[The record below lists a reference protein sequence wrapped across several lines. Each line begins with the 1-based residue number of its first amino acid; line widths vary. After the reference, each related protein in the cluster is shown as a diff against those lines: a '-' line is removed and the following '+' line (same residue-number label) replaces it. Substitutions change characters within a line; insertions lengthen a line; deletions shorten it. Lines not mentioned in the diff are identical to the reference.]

1 VCNSGRVKKAMKVN
15 QVYRMLFRP
24 LILNRREVLVSKVGR
39 TQERLLSKVE
49 MSALVLRLSQRKNLK
64 LLNLAKAAKAMRA
77 TQCLCSHM
85 NLKLRRRKRERKMKR
100 HLNI

>member
-1 VCNSGRVKKAMKVN
+1 LFNLGKVKLIKKLTPTF
-15 QVYRMLFRP
+15 YRP
-24 LILNRREVLVSKVGR
+24 LMLNLKEVLVSKVAR
-39 TQERLLSKVE
+39 TWKRLLSKVE
-49 MSALVLRLSQRKNLK
+49 MSALVLRLSQRRNLK

-100 HLNI
+100 HLSI

>member
-1 VCNSGRVKKAMKVN
+1 MFNLGKVKLIKKLTPTF
-15 QVYRMLFRP
+15 YRP
-24 LILNRREVLVSKVGR
+24 LMLNLKEVLVSKVAR
-39 TQERLLSKVE
+39 TWKRLLSKVE
-49 MSALVLRLSQRKNLK
+49 MSALVLRLSQRRNLK

-100 HLNI
+100 HLSI

>member
-1 VCNSGRVKKAMKVN
+1 MCNSGRVKKAMKVN

-24 LILNRREVLVSKVGR
+24 LILNRREVLVSKVAR

-64 LLNLAKAAKAMRA
+64 LLNLAKAVRA
-77 TQCLCSHM
+77 T
-85 NLKLRRRKRERKMKR
+85 
-100 HLNI
+100 